1 MCIYQIRY
9 SFRHIHKKERKKMLN
24 PKENR
29 EIWLK
34 AANESRGKISG
45 RVKNGIERYRKGLCR
60 VRLTD
65 SDGNPVKGAKIRI
78 DQQTH
83 DFGFGAN
90 IFMLDEFPDESDN
103 KTYREQFKRFFNL
116 ATVPFYWSGL
126 EPEQGKPRYGK
137 DSPKVWRRPA
147 PERCMEYCEENGI
160 MPKLHCLV
168 YDKAIPEWLPINDMR
183 AMEAYYEERFRQIS
197 ERFCGRMLEFEV
209 INELLCEYVWN
220 FKSVISG
227 KRDIVEWAFALAEKY
242 FPNET
247 LVINEGE
254 PSVLR
259 NLSNYRNGYFLL
271 IENALKSGARINKI
285 GMQHHI
291 FTGANTKTD
300 EEYESQ
306 VKQGDSFVDPEKI
319 LAGLDR
325 MAEFSLPLEMTEVTV
340 PTFGTTDEDEELQ
353 ADLLELMYT
362 LWFSHPAMEDIVYW
376 NLPDG
381 YAYSDGIWWDEN
393 RCRGGLFHHDLSPK
407 KSALRLEKLTKEI
420 WHTKEEITTD
430 ENGYAEFRG
439 FFGNYSVCGEGFK
452 AEIGL
457 HNGGNILN
465 EIKI

>member
-1 MCIYQIRY
+1 
-9 SFRHIHKKERKKMLN
+9 
-24 PKENR
+24 
-29 EIWLK
+29 
-34 AANESRGKISG
+34 
-45 RVKNGIERYRKGLCR
+45 
-60 VRLTD
+60 
-65 SDGNPVKGAKIRI
+65 
-78 DQQTH
+78 
-83 DFGFGAN
+83 
-90 IFMLDEFPDESDN
+90 
-103 KTYREQFKRFFNL
+103 
-116 ATVPFYWSGL
+116 
-126 EPEQGKPRYGK
+126 
-137 DSPKVWRRPA
+137 
-147 PERCMEYCEENGI
+147 MEYCEENGI

-271 IENALKSGARINKI
+271 IENALKSGSRIDKI

-325 MAEFSLPLEMTEVTV
+325 MAEFSLPLEMIEVTV
-340 PTFGTTDEDEELQ
+340 PTFGTTDEDE
-353 ADLLELMYT
+353 
-362 LWFSHPAMEDIVYW
+362 
-376 NLPDG
+376 
-381 YAYSDGIWWDEN
+381 
-393 RCRGGLFHHDLSPK
+393 
-407 KSALRLEKLTKEI
+407 
-420 WHTKEEITTD
+420 
-430 ENGYAEFRG
+430 
-439 FFGNYSVCGEGFK
+439 GFK

-457 HNGGNILN
+457 HKGGNILN

>member
-1 MCIYQIRY
+1 
-9 SFRHIHKKERKKMLN
+9 MLD

-34 AANESRGKISG
+34 AANESRGKISE
-45 RVKNGIERYRKGLCR
+45 RVKSGIERYRKGLCR
-60 VRLTD
+60 VRVTD
-65 SDGNPVKGAKIRI
+65 RDGNPVKGAKLKVE
-78 DQQTH
+78 QQSH

-90 IFMLDEFPDESDN
+90 IFMLDELPDENDN
-103 KTYREQFKRFFNL
+103 RTYREQFKRFFNL
-116 ATVPFYWSGL
+116 ATVPFYWNGL

-160 MPKLHCLV
+160 MAKLHCLV
-168 YDKAIPEWLPINDMR
+168 YDKAIPEWLPINDMK

-271 IENALKSGARINKI
+271 IENALKSGARIDKI

-300 EEYESQ
+300 EEYERQ
-306 VKQGDSFVDPEKI
+306 VKQGDSFADPEKI

-353 ADLLELMYT
+353 ADLLELLYT

-393 RCRGGLFHHDLSPK
+393 RCRGGLFHHDFSPK
-407 KSALRLEKLTKEI
+407 KSALRLEKLIKEV

-430 ENGYAEFRG
+430 ENGWAEFRG
-439 FFGNYSVCGEGFK
+439 FWGNYSVRGEGLK
-452 AEIGL
+452 TEIGL
-457 HNGGNILN
+457 HRGDTVHRITLL
-465 EIKI
+465 